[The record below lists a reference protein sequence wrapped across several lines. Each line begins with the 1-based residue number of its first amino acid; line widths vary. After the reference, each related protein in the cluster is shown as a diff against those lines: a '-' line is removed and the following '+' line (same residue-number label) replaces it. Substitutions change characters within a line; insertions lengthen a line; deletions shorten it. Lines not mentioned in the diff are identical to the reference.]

1 MLTTTKRSTPG
12 ALRALAVLVG
22 TVWLVAL
29 LLALLGLIGAS
40 TAAGLAVGSVVGAA
54 LVGAGVWIGL
64 RRAEA
69 TEADASRLDAL
80 EPLPPR
86 ER

>member
-1 MLTTTKRSTPG
+1 MLTDAKLSTRDAVRGLALVIG
-12 ALRALAVLVG
+12 A
-22 TVWLVAL
+22 VWLVAL
-29 LLALLGLIGAS
+29 LLALFGLIEPS
-40 TAAGLAVGSVVGAA
+40 TAAGLAVGSVAGAA
-54 LVGAGVWIGL
+54 LGGAGVWIGL

-69 TEADASRLDAL
+69 SEADTTRLDAL